1 MKCLKCGTTLNVN
14 FEGMCKKCYE
24 DSIEIIEREEQEIER
39 DKNILNINRF
49 FKEKHIII
57 EAILLVVVLILIIV
71 CIMIN
76 SNKKEVE
83 KEYKNLSS
91 KYETL
96 KSNLEDKN
104 TELESVKEKNKKLS
118 KEEKQKELEDK
129 VSTLE
134 SNISNL
140 TTQKQSLQSQIDSIN
155 GEVIKIKG
163 QPKTYPAGHLVAGT
177 DVPIG
182 KYKIYDGNSNFV
194 VHSSYGDLE
203 VNIILGGRYGIN
215 EYIYTFKTGDK
226 IEANSS
232 FKLVEVQ

>member
-83 KEYKNLSS
+83 KDPHQCRAHPL
-91 KYETL
+91 
-96 KSNLEDKN
+96 
-104 TELESVKEKNKKLS
+104 
-118 KEEKQKELEDK
+118 
-129 VSTLE
+129 
-134 SNISNL
+134 SNIDPKGDQPGQYNRERGNISVFHKSRRPQNL
-140 TTQKQSLQSQIDSIN
+140 MHRDHRQQ
-155 GEVIKIKG
+155 
-163 QPKTYPAGHLVAGT
+163 
-177 DVPIG
+177 
-182 KYKIYDGNSNFV
+182 
-194 VHSSYGDLE
+194 
-203 VNIILGGRYGIN
+203 
-215 EYIYTFKTGDK
+215 
-226 IEANSS
+226 
-232 FKLVEVQ
+232 